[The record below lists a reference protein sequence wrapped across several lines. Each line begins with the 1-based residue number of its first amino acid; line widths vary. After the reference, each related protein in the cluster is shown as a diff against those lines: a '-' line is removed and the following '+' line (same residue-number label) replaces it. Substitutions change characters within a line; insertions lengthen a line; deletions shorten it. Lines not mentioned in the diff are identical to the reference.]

1 MGFEVIA
8 AQIAMLGIAMLI
20 GFGSVKLKYL
30 EKEIAGSVSRVIVR
44 ITLPLLI
51 ITSITSQDLNAD
63 MLKNAGILIVIAA
76 AAQLLLFGA
85 ATLTA
90 KCFGLCGATKTIHR
104 LMGTFG
110 NVIFLGY
117 PLITALYGQTGL
129 FYAVIY
135 ALVND
140 GFVWTY
146 GVYLM
151 VRDKEGQSE
160 GSPLRNLINPNTV
173 SFAISIIMLA
183 FGLRLPELIHTTFAG
198 IGSLTTYLSM
208 LFIGMTLAT
217 IDLKTIYKKV
227 SIFVLTAVKMV
238 LFPLCLILVL
248 RLLPLDRTLCGVIV
262 LQVAMPVQTVLTI
275 LAREY
280 ESDFKYAAEC
290 VFITTVLSLGLLPL
304 CYYMILL
311 LF

>member
-1 MGFEVIA
+1 MGFDVIA
-8 AQIAMLGIAMLI
+8 AQIVMLGIAMLV
-20 GFGSVKLKYL
+20 GFLSIKTKYL
-30 EKEIAGSVSRVIVR
+30 EPAIANSISKVIVR

-51 ITSITSQDLNAD
+51 ITTITSQELNLG
-63 MLKNAGILIVIAA
+63 MLKNAGLLIIIELAVLILMFAA
-76 AAQLLLFGA
+76 ASLCANLFGLRQ
-85 ATLTA
+85 ATNTM
-90 KCFGLCGATKTIHR
+90 HR

-146 GVYLM
+146 GVYLLSKDGEKTS
-151 VRDKEGQSE
+151 RK
-160 GSPLRNLINPNTV
+160 SPLLNLINPNTV
-173 SFAISIIMLA
+173 SFVISIFMLV
-183 FGLRLPELIHTTFAG
+183 FGLKLPGVIHTALSG

-208 LFIGMTLAT
+208 LFIGMTLAM
-217 IDLKTIYKKV
+217 IDLRTIYRRV
-227 SIFVLTAVKMV
+227 SIFVLTLVKMV
-238 LFPLCLILVL
+238 LFPLALIWIL
-248 RLLPLDRTLCGVIV
+248 RYLPLDRTLCGVLI

-275 LAREY
+275 LANEY
-280 ESDFKYAAEC
+280 GSDFQYAAEC

-304 CYYMILL
+304 CYYFILL
-311 LF
+311 LL

>member
-8 AQIAMLGIAMLI
+8 AQITMLGLAMLI
-20 GFGSVKLKYL
+20 GFLSVKLKYL
-30 EKEIAGSVSRVIVR
+30 EAGIASSISRVIVR

-51 ITSITSQDLNAD
+51 ITTITSQELNPD
-63 MLKNAGILIVIAA
+63 MLKNAAILIVIE
-76 AAQLLLFGA
+76 LVVLCLLFGLG
-85 ATLTA
+85 TLCA
-90 KCFGLCGATKTIHR
+90 KLFRLSGTTKTMHR
-104 LMGTFG
+104 LMSTFG

-117 PLITALYGQTGL
+117 PLITTLYGQVGL

-151 VRDKEGQSE
+151 ARDDENESAKN
-160 GSPLRNLINPNTV
+160 PLWNLINPNTV
-173 SFAISIIMLA
+173 SFVISLLMLA
-183 FGLRLPELIHTTFAG
+183 FGLRLPDLLHKTLSG

-208 LFIGMTLAT
+208 LFIGMTLAM
-217 IDLKTIYKKV
+217 IHLKSIYKRV
-227 SIFVLTAVKMV
+227 SIYVLSLVKMV
-238 LFPLCLILVL
+238 LFPLALILIL
-248 RLLPLDRTLCGVIV
+248 RLFPIDRTLCGVLV

-275 LAREY
+275 LANEY
-280 ESDFKYAAEC
+280 RSDFKYAAEC